1 MKYEETELI
10 KQSAKSTVHLV
21 REKDSGQIFIRKVLK
36 GQHPVYTILQEHS
49 HPFLPVVHEVIVTD
63 DATTVVEEYI
73 EGEPSGNGELSQAQF
88 LSLVGELCSVLE
100 FLHGQGIIHRD
111 IKPSNIIMAKDGHI
125 RLIDFD
131 AARQPK
137 DDLEQDTVLLGTRGF
152 APPEQYGF
160 SQTDERADIYSLGVT
175 LAKLGGKTA
184 EKAHYKR
191 VIRKCTDMDPA
202 KRYQSV
208 RQVRRAFFRTAISF
222 HGKIL
227 PYGKSVL
234 CAAAA
239 FCIILL
245 VWSQAS
251 YLYGQHGEE
260 PPVDAEGT
268 LEALPAPANPHWDGD
283 TGTALW
289 GIVPESGLGSDQKYY
304 RKLYRKATDTTS
316 GTDEDI
322 LVYEGYMAG
331 DASGEYFPNPMIFY
345 FEENG
350 FYYFT
355 VCAVGDG
362 IHYADSPYVTS
373 DLFEYTGESA
383 PMLPQPN
390 GLTWGMLYND
400 ESRRFFAIIGNLDEY
415 EDEDWFDVKVYD
427 KDDNFVMNTMAT
439 KADIISRGWP
449 GVRIRSEFLADVNN
463 SYHFVVCVYSSR
475 PNEYRST
482 TIPEPIPEEY
492 FSTWCTY

>member
-1 MKYEETELI
+1 MKYEEIELI

-36 GQHPVYTILQEHS
+36 GRHPVYTILQEHS
-49 HPFLPVVHEVIVTD
+49 HPFLPTVHEAVVTD
-63 DATTVVEEYI
+63 DATTVVEEYV
-73 EGEPSGNGELSQAQF
+73 EGELSGEGELSEKQF
-88 LSLVGELCSVLE
+88 LSVVGELCSVLE

-175 LAKLGGKTA
+175 LTKLGGKTA

-208 RQVRRAFFRTAISF
+208 RQARKAFFRTALSF

-227 PYGKSVL
+227 PHGKSVL
-234 CAAAA
+234 CAAVVLCAV
-239 FCIILL
+239 LL
-245 VWSQAS
+245 VWNQAS
-251 YLYGQHGEE
+251 YLYGQHGDE

-268 LEALPAPANPHWDGD
+268 LAVLPAPADPHWDGD
-283 TGTALW
+283 TGIAVW
-289 GIVPESGLGSDQKYY
+289 GIVPDAGLGDEQKYSW
-304 RKLYRKATDTTS
+304 KLYRKAADTAS
-316 GTDEDI
+316 GTAEDI
-322 LVYEGYMAG
+322 LIRESTMAG
-331 DASGEYFPNPMIFY
+331 NPPGEYFPNPLSYHIK
-345 FEENG
+345 ENG

-390 GLTWGMLYND
+390 GLTWGMLWKD
-400 ESRRFFAIIGNLDEY
+400 GSRAIYAIIENLDEY
-415 EDEDWFDVKVYD
+415 ADEDIFDVAVYD
-427 KDDNFVMNTMAT
+427 KDDKYVMNNKWS
-439 KADIISRGWP
+439 KADIISFGVP
-449 GVRIRSEFLADVNN
+449 GVWIRSEYLADVNN
-463 SYHFVVCVYSSR
+463 RYRFTVMVWSSR

-482 TIPEPIPEEY
+482 SIPHPIPEEY
-492 FSTWCTY
+492 YSTWYTY